1 MNESSKSVNRRTAWT
16 SEQVADLAEEVRS
29 LATRAQGVDLTSV
42 DTDALRRE
50 LASRSALPRRSPS
63 ENGSR
68 GR

>member
-16 SEQVADLAEEVRS
+16 SEQVEDLAEEVRS
-29 LATRAQGVDLTSV
+29 LATRAHGVDLTSV

-63 ENGSR
+63 EN
-68 GR
+68 

>member
-1 MNESSKSVNRRTAWT
+1 MSDFPDERIVEVGEPPHCVT

-29 LATRAQGVDLTSV
+29 LATRAHGVDLTSV

-63 ENGSR
+63 EN
-68 GR
+68 